1 MTAIRTPD
9 QRLRVFV
16 SSTMKELATERAA
29 ARAAI
34 EGLRLIP
41 VMFELGA
48 RPYPPRDLYLAYL
61 RQSDV
66 FVGIYGQQYGW
77 TAPDQEIS
85 GLEDEYI
92 AASGKPKLVYVQAAG
107 PERDSRLVEMLRHIQ
122 SDGLSYRT
130 FAQAEE
136 LSTLIADDLAVLL
149 SERFDQE
156 SESPDSGSW
165 PRRQHLP
172 VPVSRFVGRNREL
185 QQLQDLV
192 TDSAV
197 RLVTLVG
204 PGGIGKTRLALE
216 TAAVARPD
224 FDGVAMVQ
232 LEEVSSADLI
242 TSVIASSLGVPETS
256 TRPLLGTLIEFLG
269 SRPVLLVVDNF
280 EHVMAGATILAELL
294 KHTTHLTLLVT
305 SRERLHLSGERIFD
319 VPPLVLPDEHAYG
332 DAALQSDSVQL
343 FVDRARATGAQLD
356 LDGNQLSTIVQI
368 CRRLEGLPLA
378 IELAAARAS
387 MLGPDELL
395 RRLERRLAILTGGPH
410 DLPAR
415 QQALRSTIT
424 WSYDL
429 LDDHDQRLFAR
440 LGVFAAGFSLQ
451 AAEAVCADEAVPDV
465 LDVLASLVD
474 KSLVRTEDALHG
486 QPRFTMLQIV
496 REFAAE
502 KLEVAGELDRLRDRH
517 ADFFE
522 QRAIADAAGVRR
534 GDAKKIIEQYL
545 ADQANVRLAMAWLLE
560 SQSNGR
566 VARVG
571 LAMWPVWWIRSLFI
585 EGIETMERVLAD
597 EQSLTEQDRAH
608 ARLVL
613 GLLAFGQGDYD
624 RAAPSLRLAADLYG
638 KLSDRLGS
646 ATATVPLGVISAVRS
661 RNDGEDM
668 LERAVVEFRSLDDR
682 WGLTFA
688 LFCLGGAL
696 VLHERHADAVAPL
709 KESVELARVIE
720 TDVLL
725 SNALVN
731 LGWAYLGLGDI
742 AAAGRVL
749 TEALAA
755 GIDLDNRESVARA
768 LEALAAAAVFRGDTE
783 HGATLFGAAEGVR
796 RSMGVP
802 VWMTDRAS
810 HEQTQDR
817 LRARLGDLTY
827 NAVIAGGAAL
837 GVEEVLEVASR
848 S

>member
-16 SSTMKELATERAA
+16 SSTMKELAAERTA

-34 EGLRLIP
+34 EELRLIP

-61 RQSDV
+61 QQSDV

-77 TAPDQEIS
+77 IAPGQEIS

-92 AASGKPKLVYVQAAG
+92 AASGKPKLVYVQSAA
-107 PERDSRLVEMLRHIQ
+107 PQRDSRLVEMLRRIQ

-130 FAQAEE
+130 FARADE
-136 LSTLIADDLAVLL
+136 LSSLIADDLAVLL
-149 SERFDQE
+149 SERFDQV
-156 SESPDSGSW
+156 SESGDSGSW
-165 PRRQHLP
+165 PRRWHLP

-185 QQLQDLV
+185 QQLRDLV

-216 TAAVARPD
+216 VAAAAAKRD

-232 LEEVSSADLI
+232 LEEVSSADLV

-256 TRPLLGTLIEFLG
+256 TRPLLDTLIEFLG

-280 EHVMAGATILAELL
+280 EHVMAGTTILAELL
-294 KHTTHLTLLVT
+294 KHATHLTLLVT
-305 SRERLHLSGERIFD
+305 SRERLRLSGERVFD
-319 VPPLVLPDEHAYG
+319 VPPLMLPDEHVHG
-332 DAALQSDSVQL
+332 EAARQSDSVQL
-343 FVDRARATGAQLD
+343 FVDRARAAGAQLD
-356 LDGNQLSTIVQI
+356 LGEDRLNAIVQI
-368 CRRLEGLPLA
+368 CRRLEGLPLS
-378 IELAAARAS
+378 IELAAARAR

-395 RRLERRLAILTGGPH
+395 RRLERRLVILTGGPH

-429 LDDHDQRLFAR
+429 LDDHDKRLFAR

-465 LDVLASLVD
+465 LDGLASLVD
-474 KSLVRTEDALHG
+474 KSLVRTENPLHG
-486 QPRFTMLQIV
+486 RPRFTMLQIV

-502 KLEVAGELDRLRDRH
+502 KREMAGELDRLRDSH

-534 GDAKKIIEQYL
+534 GEAKKVIEQYL
-545 ADQANVRLAMAWLLE
+545 ADQANVRVAIAWMLKRKM
-560 SQSNGR
+560 NGR

-585 EGIETMERVLAD
+585 EGIEAMEHVLAD
-597 EQSLTEQDRAH
+597 EQSLTEQDRPH
-608 ARLVL
+608 AWLVL

-638 KLSDRLGS
+638 DLGDRLGS

-668 LERAVVEFRSLDDR
+668 SERAVADFRALDDR

-688 LFCLGGAL
+688 LFCLGGTL
-696 VLHERHADAVAPL
+696 VLHGRYADAVAPL
-709 KESVELARVIE
+709 KESVELARGIQ

-725 SNALVN
+725 SNALIN
-731 LGWAYLGLGDI
+731 LGWAYLGLRDT

-755 GIDLDNRESVARA
+755 GIELDNRESVARA
-768 LEALAAAAVFRGDTE
+768 LEALAAAAEVRDDTE

-796 RSMGVP
+796 RSIGVP
-802 VWMTDRAS
+802 VWMTDRTS
-810 HEQTQDR
+810 HEQTHDR

-827 NAVIAGGAAL
+827 NAAVARGAAL
-837 GVEEVLEVASR
+837 GVAEILEATSR
-848 S
+848 

>member
-9 QRLRVFV
+9 QRLRIFV
-16 SSTMKELATERAA
+16 SSTMKELAAERAA

-34 EGLRLIP
+34 EELRLIP

-77 TAPDQEIS
+77 IAPGQEIS

-92 AASGKPKLVYVQAAG
+92 AASGKPKLVYVQSAA
-107 PERDSRLVEMLRHIQ
+107 PERDSRLVEMLRRIQ

-130 FAQAEE
+130 FARADE
-136 LSTLIADDLAVLL
+136 LSSLIADDLAVLL
-149 SERFDQE
+149 SERFDQV
-156 SESPDSGSW
+156 SESGDSGSW
-165 PRRQHLP
+165 PHRWHLP
-172 VPVSRFVGRNREL
+172 VPLSRFVGRNREL
-185 QQLQDLV
+185 QQLRDLV

-216 TAAVARPD
+216 AAAAAKRD

-232 LEEVSSADLI
+232 LEEVSSADLV

-256 TRPLLGTLIEFLG
+256 TRPLLDTLIEFLG

-280 EHVMAGATILAELL
+280 EHVMAGTTILAQLL
-294 KHTTHLTLLVT
+294 KYATHLTLLVT
-305 SRERLHLSGERIFD
+305 SRERLRLSGERVFD
-319 VPPLVLPDEHAYG
+319 VPPLVLPDEHEHG
-332 DAALQSDSVQL
+332 NAARQSDSVQL
-343 FVDRARATGAQLD
+343 FLDRARAAGAQLD
-356 LDGNQLSTIVQI
+356 LGEGQLNAIVQI

-378 IELAAARAS
+378 IELAAARAR

-429 LDDHDQRLFAR
+429 LDDHDKRLFAR

-465 LDVLASLVD
+465 LDGLASLVD

-486 QPRFTMLQIV
+486 RPRFTMLQIV

-502 KLEVAGELDRLRDRH
+502 KLETAGELDRLRDSH

-522 QRAIADAAGVRR
+522 RRAIADAEGVRR
-534 GDAKKIIEQYL
+534 GDAKKVIEQYL
-545 ADQANVRLAMAWLLE
+545 ADQANVRVAIAWMLE
-560 SQSNGR
+560 RQANGR

-585 EGIETMERVLAD
+585 EGIDAMERVLAD
-597 EQSLTEQDRAH
+597 EQSLTEQDRPH
-608 ARLVL
+608 AWLVL

-624 RAAPSLRLAADLYG
+624 RAAPSLRRAADLYRALG
-638 KLSDRLGS
+638 DRLGS

-661 RNDGEDM
+661 RNDGEETS
-668 LERAVVEFRSLDDR
+668 ERAVADFRALDDR

-709 KESVELARVIE
+709 KESVELARAIQ

-725 SNALVN
+725 SNALIN
-731 LGWAYLGLGDI
+731 LGWAYLGLRDI
-742 AAAGRVL
+742 AAAGGVL

-755 GIDLDNRESVARA
+755 GIELDNRESVARA
-768 LEALAAAAVFRGDTE
+768 LEALAAAAEVRGNTE

-802 VWMTDRAS
+802 VWMTDRTS
-810 HEQTQDR
+810 HEQTHDR
-817 LRARLGDLTY
+817 LRARLDDLTY
-827 NAVIAGGAAL
+827 NAAVARGAAL
-837 GVEEVLEVASR
+837 GVEEILEAASR
-848 S
+848 